1 MGNEYVKGR
10 LRTWGSIIAEVKF
23 SSPSLKSISLFLRKG
38 QVKFIIIIIITLRNV
53 LCIFCCS
60 CAFVP
65 LSSLWVIRGQ
75 KIKLVE
81 KRTETVDFIGI
92 SSLVLW
98 CININTN
105 QI

>member
-65 LSSLWVIRGQ
+65 LSSLWLIRGQ

-81 KRTETVDFIGI
+81 KRTKTVDFIGI

>member
-38 QVKFIIIIIITLRNV
+38 QIKFIIIITLRNV

-65 LSSLWVIRGQ
+65 LSSLWLIRGQ